1 MLTDMINK
9 FERCDNLALDIRY
22 KLDILDIQNG
32 IVKFLLTV
40 ISGTEKYLY
49 ELWFDIE
56 KRDVV
61 YEKVIID
68 DKIVEAINLYEFVYN
83 DVFNEIYDIFFKV
96 A

>member
-1 MLTDMINK
+1 MK
-9 FERCDNLALDIRY
+9 GVDNLALDIKY
-22 KLDILDIQNG
+22 KLNILDIENG

-40 ISGTEKYLY
+40 VSGIDVYLY
-49 ELWFDIE
+49 ELWFDIG

-61 YEKVIID
+61 FEEVIID

-83 DVFNEIYDIFFKV
+83 DVFNEIYNIFFRV

>member
-1 MLTDMINK
+1 M
-9 FERCDNLALDIRY
+9 ALDIKY

-32 IVKFLLTV
+32 IAKFLLTV
-40 ISGTEKYLY
+40 VSGTEKYLY

-61 YEKVIID
+61 YEEVIID

>member
-1 MLTDMINK
+1 MDMINK

-22 KLDILDIQNG
+22 KLDILDIENG

-40 ISGTEKYLY
+40 ISGTEKHLY
-49 ELWFDIE
+49 YLWFDIE

-61 YEKVIID
+61 YEEVISD
-68 DKIVEAINLYEFVYN
+68 VTNEAISLYEFVYN

>member
-1 MLTDMINK
+1 MINK

-22 KLDILDIQNG
+22 KLDILDIENG

-61 YEKVIID
+61 YEEVISD
-68 DKIVEAINLYEFVYN
+68 VTNEAISLYEFVYN

>member
-1 MLTDMINK
+1 M
-9 FERCDNLALDIRY
+9 ALDIRY
-22 KLDILDIQNG
+22 KLDIMDIENG

-56 KRDVV
+56 KRDIV
-61 YEKVIID
+61 YKEVISD
-68 DKIVEAINLYEFVYN
+68 VTNEAISLYEFVYN
-83 DVFNEIYDIFFKV
+83 DVFNEIYDIFFRV

>member
-1 MLTDMINK
+1 MDMINK

-61 YEKVIID
+61 YEEVIID

>member
-1 MLTDMINK
+1 M
-9 FERCDNLALDIRY
+9 ALEIKY
-22 KLDILDIQNG
+22 KLDIMDIQNG
-32 IVKFLLTV
+32 IAKFLLTV
-40 ISGTEKYLY
+40 VSGTEKYLY

-83 DVFNEIYDIFFKV
+83 DVFNEIYDIFFRV

>member
-1 MLTDMINK
+1 M
-9 FERCDNLALDIRY
+9 ALDIRY

-61 YEKVIID
+61 YEEVIID